1 MPFIVKSSIDK
12 LLDSI
17 EIVDVIENYIT
28 VQKAGVVYKACCPF
42 HEEKTPSFTIYP
54 KTGTYKCFGCGEG
67 GNALDFVINFR
78 KLPFIEAI
86 EDLAKNSNFS
96 LEYIKGNE
104 INFREQHEQEM
115 SLLDINRW
123 AKDYY
128 HKRLMLDDDWASPHI
143 FKRGLTE
150 ADIKFWELGFAG
162 EDFAITN
169 ALKEKGKL
177 NDAHKLGI
185 VKKSDKGNSYDKFQN
200 RIIIP
205 IHDRKGN
212 IIAFG
217 GKSEKSDKKI
227 PKYINSD
234 DCEGIYEKSKTL
246 YGLYKNADAIRRANA
261 AYLVEGYFDVI
272 SLVRVGVQNTVAS
285 CGTALTEEQAKLL
298 RKFCEKVIIFYDGD
312 TPGWKATLKALEI
325 LLKFSFQIYIVTTP
339 GRIYTDVEEKIFN
352 EDPDTIAQKFEISS
366 FLEKY
371 TAEALPFI
379 AAHLY
384 ESAQDTFYK
393 GQAIAKISE
402 LLSIIPNV
410 VTKQEYIKEIAD
422 IINFSKSTLKKEV
435 DKVDNERIKKISEKL
450 KDDDKS
456 DADFPNEQARISW
469 LKYGFYEDDRF
480 GKFGY
485 WFNNGKKGKEHLS
498 NFLMKSLYLIEGDKS
513 DDSKRIIEIRNEINV
528 ERIIDLRIKTLN
540 SIPEFKSQVEKL
552 GKFVFRGSMGY
563 LDLLKLE
570 LYDNEKHCKEVKNL
584 GWQSEGFYAFANGV
598 YDCEKF
604 TEVDSHGV
612 VLFKDQY
619 YFTPALS
626 KIYVHIK
633 NAYKNDK
640 KFIHISNKN
649 INFKKWSK
657 LFNEAHNYGD
667 NYNGSIAILFFCA
680 AIFRDHIFE
689 SCENY
694 FPILFLFGKPQ
705 TGKTKMAE
713 GLLAMFGI
721 KQDVLNL
728 SNTTKAGISKKLA
741 EFTNALAFLDEYK
754 NTLEVEIV
762 QFTKS
767 IADGQGRNKSD
778 LTADEKTTSTPINS
792 AAIIA
797 GQDKPTADIAL
808 FTRCIMETFMEREF
822 NKDAF
827 DELTDMQKDG
837 LTSITLEVLRNRF
850 IIEKD
855 FKTFFRQAQKDFH
868 AQSELHNSKLMSEKK
883 SPVQMQERLITS
895 VSCLFGAF
903 ACLET
908 RLEFPFTKEE
918 IKSIL
923 FNQIL
928 KQSEMITYSNDIS
941 TFWDCVQDLFYLG
954 LLQEGTHFKIANEFD
969 NDLGIHRNLLFL
981 QFKTVHSLYAVQHR
995 KQTGKSGMD
1004 KDSLLSYLKYSKEFI
1019 RTTTNTRFS
1028 SKVSNSAHIFDYDEI
1043 SKHINLI
1050 RQNEDDPKNNST
1062 DIPDLF

>member
-17 EIVDVIENYIT
+17 EIVDVIQNYIT
-28 VQKAGVVYKACCPF
+28 IQKAGVVYKACCPF

-78 KLPFIEAI
+78 KLPFTEAI
-86 EDLAKNSNFS
+86 EDLARNSNFS

-104 INFREQHEQEM
+104 INFREQQELEM

-128 HKRLMLDDDWASPHI
+128 HKRLLQDDEWASPHI

-150 ADIKFWELGFAG
+150 SDIKFWELGFAC

-217 GKSEKSDKKI
+217 GKAEKADKKI

-272 SLVRVGVQNTVAS
+272 SLVRVGIQNTVAS
-285 CGTALTEEQAKLL
+285 CGTALNEEQAKLL

-312 TPGWKATLKALEI
+312 SAGWKATLKALEI
-325 LLKFSFQIYIVTTP
+325 LLKYSFQIYIVTTP
-339 GRIYTDVEEKIFN
+339 GRIYTDDDEKIFN
-352 EDPDTIAQKFEISS
+352 EDPDTIAQKFEITS
-366 FLEKY
+366 FLENY
-371 TAEALPFI
+371 TTEALPFV

-456 DADFPNEQARISW
+456 DKDFPNEQARISW

-513 DDSKRIIEIRNEINV
+513 DDSKRIIEIKNEINV

-540 SIPEFKSQVEKL
+540 SLPEFKSQIEKL
-552 GKFVFRGSMGY
+552 GKFVYRGSMGY
-563 LDLLKLE
+563 LDLLKLD
-570 LYDNEKHCKEVKNL
+570 LFDNEKHCKEVKNL
-584 GWQSEGFYAFANGV
+584 GWQSEGFFAFANGIF
-598 YDCEKF
+598 DNEEF

-612 VLFKDQY
+612 VLFKEQY

-626 KIYVHIK
+626 KIYAHIK
-633 NAYKNDK
+633 NSYKNDK
-640 KFIHISNKN
+640 KFIHIPNKN
-649 INFKKWSK
+649 VSFKKWAK
-657 LFNEAHNYGD
+657 LFNEAHNY
-667 NYNGSIAILFFCA
+667 NEYHNGSLAILFFIGA
-680 AIFRDHIFE
+680 LFRDHIFE
-689 SCENY
+689 VCENY
-694 FPILFLFGKPQ
+694 FPILFLFGKPS

-741 EFTNALAFLDEYK
+741 EFFNALAFLDEYK
-754 NTLEVEIV
+754 NSLDPEII
-762 QFTKS
+762 QFSKS

-778 LTADEKTTSTPINS
+778 LTSDEKTTSTPINS
-792 AAIIA
+792 AAIMA
-797 GQDKPTADIAL
+797 GQEKPTTDIAL
-808 FTRCIMETFMEREF
+808 FTRCLLCTFLEREF
-822 NKDAF
+822 NKAAF
-827 DELTDMQKDG
+827 DELTDLQKGG
-837 LTSITLEVLRNRF
+837 LTNVTLEILRNRQF
-850 IIEKD
+850 VEQN
-855 FKTFFRQAQKDFH
+855 FKTYFRQAQKEFKNLCD
-868 AQSELHNSKLMSEKK
+868 LHNSKLMEEKK
-883 SPVQMQERLITS
+883 SPIQIQERLITS
-895 VSCLFGAF
+895 ISCLYGAY
-903 ACLET
+903 CCVENK
-908 RLEFPFTKEE
+908 LEFPFTKDE

-923 FNQIL
+923 LNQII
-928 KQSEMITYSNDIS
+928 KQGEMITYSNDVS
-941 TFWDCVQDLFYLG
+941 TFWDYVQDLFYAG
-954 LLQEGTHFKIANEFD
+954 LLQEGFHFKISNEFD
-969 NDLGIHRNLLFL
+969 SENSIHKNMLYL
-981 QFKTVHSLYAVQHR
+981 QFKTTHSLYAVQHR
-995 KQTGKSGMD
+995 KATGKPGMD
-1004 KDSLLSYLKYSKEFI
+1004 KDSLMNYLKNTGEFI
-1019 RTTTNTRFS
+1019 KTVSNTRFG
-1028 SKVSNSAHIFDYDEI
+1028 KVSNSAHVFDYDEL

-1050 RQNEDDPKNNST
+1050 M
-1062 DIPDLF
+1062 